1 MLWPNAC
8 TKFSEHG
15 IRIFY
20 VQYAQSSLHAEYAGL
35 KDRFINNQKQL
46 ENVEYFSYLDSQF
59 RNDARFAC
67 EIKPR
72 ISITKASEEDSFR
85 QQIRLKFN
93 ERNIE
98 VLHLEH
104 SFLRC

>member
-1 MLWPNAC
+1 MLWSNAR

-15 IRIFY
+15 IRILY
-20 VQYAQSSLHAEYAGL
+20 VHYAQSSLYVQHARF
-35 KDRFINNQKQL
+35 KDRIINKQKQL
-46 ENVEYFSYLDSQF
+46 ENVEYFSYVGSQI
-59 RNDARFAC
+59 RNDARCAC
-67 EIKPR
+67 EIKSR
-72 ISITKASEEDSFR
+72 ISITKTPEEDSFR

-104 SFLRC
+104 NFVR